1 MPGSIGVKVVGRRV
15 VCGRRTSF
23 ATFSG
28 HYFPETHFR
37 VRLIRHAEAETKL
50 IKSFK
55 KKTTTDYQN
64 QSIQNM
70 FIVFGL
76 FQR

>member
-1 MPGSIGVKVVGRRV
+1 MPGSIGVKVVDRRV

-37 VRLIRHAEAETKL
+37 VRLIRHAEAETKQIIL
-50 IKSFK
+50 